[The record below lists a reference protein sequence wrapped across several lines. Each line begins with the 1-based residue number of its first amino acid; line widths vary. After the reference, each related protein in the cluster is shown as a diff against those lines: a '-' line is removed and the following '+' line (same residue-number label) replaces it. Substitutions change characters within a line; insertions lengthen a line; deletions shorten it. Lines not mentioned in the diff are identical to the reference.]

1 MCTQMFTAA
10 LFTITKTWKQLKIN
24 RWMDKENV
32 VHITLEYYSAIE
44 KNETMPTAQHEWI
57 FTYHTK

>member
-1 MCTQMFTAA
+1 MFTAA

-44 KNETMPTAQHEWI
+44 KNETMPTAQH
-57 FTYHTK
+57 